1 MEESRPRT
9 VSSSSGSVNGW
20 LVAILLI
27 LGVALFIKMSGGIS
41 SPLHNPDAQPRVVTA
56 RGDLA
61 ADEQSQI
68 ELFRTASPSVVHV
81 TSMTIRRDRFSLNL
95 YEIPKGSGSGFIWD
109 KSGYVVT
116 NFHVI
121 EGARGIRV
129 ALADNS
135 TWDARVAGVARHKD
149 LAVLKIDA
157 PADRLKKISIGRS
170 DDLQVGQNVFAI
182 GDPFGLDHTLTTGV
196 ISGLGRDI
204 PTTSRYP
211 PIRDGIQTDAAINP
225 GNSGGPLL
233 DSAGRLIGVNTAIIS
248 PSGAYAGV
256 GFAVPVDTVRLIVPQ
271 LISTGEVARPGMGIH
286 IFPDAV
292 VNQLRSRGVLS
303 AKGVLVLGVVEGGAA
318 DKAGIRP
325 SYRDAD
331 GQIVWGDLII
341 AIDGETVESSPHL
354 FQHLENRKV
363 GDAITV
369 TVIRNDEELNLPLT
383 LQSLPSME

>member
-41 SPLHNPDAQPRVVTA
+41 SPLHNPDAQPRAVTA

-68 ELFRTASPSVVHV
+68 ELFRAASPSVVHV
-81 TSMTIRRDRFSLNL
+81 TSTTIGRDRFSFNL
-95 YEIPKGSGSGFIWD
+95 YEIPKGSGSGLIWD
-109 KSGYVVT
+109 TAGYVVT

-135 TWDARVAGVARHKD
+135 IWDARVAGVAPDKD

-157 PADRLKKISIGRS
+157 PADRLKKISIGTS
-170 DDLQVGQNVFAI
+170 TDLQVGQKVFAI
-182 GDPFGLDHTLTTGV
+182 GNPFSLDQTLTTGV
-196 ISGLGRDI
+196 ISGLGREI
-204 PTTSRYP
+204 QSRTDR
-211 PIRDGIQTDAAINP
+211 PIQDVIQTDAAINP

-256 GFAVPVDTVRLIVPQ
+256 GFAVPVDTVSLIVPQ
-271 LISTGEVARPGMGIH
+271 LISTGKVVRPGMGIR

-292 VNQLRSRGVLS
+292 VNQLRYRGLLS
-303 AKGVLVLGVVEGGAA
+303 AKGVLVLSVAEGGAA
-318 DKAGIRP
+318 DKAGFRP
-325 SYRDAD
+325 SYRDAA

-341 AIDGETVESSPHL
+341 AIDGKTVQSGPHL

-369 TVIRNDEELNLPLT
+369 TVIRDDEELNLPLT
-383 LQSLPSME
+383 LQSLPSEE

>member
-149 LAVLKIDA
+149 LAVLKID
-157 PADRLKKISIGRS
+157 
-170 DDLQVGQNVFAI
+170 
-182 GDPFGLDHTLTTGV
+182 
-196 ISGLGRDI
+196 
-204 PTTSRYP
+204 
-211 PIRDGIQTDAAINP
+211 
-225 GNSGGPLL
+225 
-233 DSAGRLIGVNTAIIS
+233 
-248 PSGAYAGV
+248 
-256 GFAVPVDTVRLIVPQ
+256 
-271 LISTGEVARPGMGIH
+271 
-286 IFPDAV
+286 
-292 VNQLRSRGVLS
+292 
-303 AKGVLVLGVVEGGAA
+303 
-318 DKAGIRP
+318 
-325 SYRDAD
+325 
-331 GQIVWGDLII
+331 
-341 AIDGETVESSPHL
+341 
-354 FQHLENRKV
+354 
-363 GDAITV
+363 
-369 TVIRNDEELNLPLT
+369 
-383 LQSLPSME
+383 

>member
-1 MEESRPRT
+1 
-9 VSSSSGSVNGW
+9 
-20 LVAILLI
+20 
-27 LGVALFIKMSGGIS
+27 
-41 SPLHNPDAQPRVVTA
+41 
-56 RGDLA
+56 
-61 ADEQSQI
+61 
-68 ELFRTASPSVVHV
+68 
-81 TSMTIRRDRFSLNL
+81 
-95 YEIPKGSGSGFIWD
+95 
-109 KSGYVVT
+109 
-116 NFHVI
+116 
-121 EGARGIRV
+121 
-129 ALADNS
+129 
-135 TWDARVAGVARHKD
+135 
-149 LAVLKIDA
+149 
-157 PADRLKKISIGRS
+157 
-170 DDLQVGQNVFAI
+170 VFAI

-303 AKGVLVLGVVEGGAA
+303 AKGVLGVVEGGAA